1 MNQETKILT
10 AAVLTGK
17 PSRVAKSQLS
27 KFTEAEKKELEA
39 LASAEALSL
48 DFSKKW
54 TEFLSASRKREAGK
68 NKSLPVK
75 EPTPTLPIKEKPTN
89 ES

>member
-10 AAVLTGK
+10 AASLTGK
-17 PSRVAKSQLS
+17 PSRVANSQLS

-68 NKSLPVK
+68 NKTIPVK
-75 EPTPTLPIKEKPTN
+75 ELVSKSLHTDKPT
-89 ES
+89 EGS